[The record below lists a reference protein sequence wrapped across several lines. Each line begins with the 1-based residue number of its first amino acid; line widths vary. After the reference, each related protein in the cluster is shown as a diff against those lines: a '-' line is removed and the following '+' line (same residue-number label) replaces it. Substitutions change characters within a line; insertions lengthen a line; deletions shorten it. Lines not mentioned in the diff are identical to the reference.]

1 MDAVDDDAAELF
13 TPPDRLPS
21 ATIRMRPRTSSLVR
35 LRRQRSARPFFSAL
49 LVATCLGVLSWL
61 LFFLWV
67 PEPLTIAFFASL
79 GIVLFAQG
87 FLRDKE
93 RRYLEVRGEV
103 DVHDESILFRG
114 KVLARR
120 SQVRRV
126 CIFPEQRGYR
136 LVIQRRWP
144 RSNVELR
151 THDAFAATE
160 AADALAHD
168 AATSFWGLST
178 KQVQGPVEVILATA
192 AAALAIF
199 TLLVVSGVT
208 SYTAHMLVGAS
219 LVGLSLLSEMRTR
232 IDVTDEAVEVRTLLG
247 RRVIELAHIAGVQTS
262 WDGWGRSRVIG
273 VVLQLKNGELL
284 RVPVARFA
292 APDDVAAAR
301 AALANDCADPRVY
314 GLVKRIQQAIDVSR
328 AVPWVNDPTEA
339 VALLTRGKQTHLQWV
354 RALRAMG
361 TGAAAG
367 WREAF
372 VPHDRLFAIMRDRR
386 VPALARGGAAAAIA
400 NVLSPDDPIRRRIQ
414 AESALPA
421 KARAALLVASDQASN
436 DDAVAAALAELE
448 LLDAPPKS
456 QARTKSVATDG
467 A

>member
-1 MDAVDDDAAELF
+1 ML
-13 TPPDRLPS
+13 
-21 ATIRMRPRTSSLVR
+21 
-35 LRRQRSARPFFSAL
+35 LRGQRSAGPFYSAL
-49 LVATCLGVLSWL
+49 VIAVGLGVLGCL
-61 LFFLWV
+61 LFYVWV
-67 PEPLTIAFFASL
+67 PEPLAMAFFASL
-79 GIVLFAQG
+79 AIVLIAQAFNG
-87 FLRDKE
+87 DKD
-93 RRYLEVRGEV
+93 RRYVEVRGDI
-103 DVHDESILFRG
+103 DVRDEAIFFRD

-120 SQVRRV
+120 SQVRRAS
-126 CIFPEQRGYR
+126 IFPEHRGYR

-168 AATSFWGLST
+168 AATSFRGLST

-192 AAALAIF
+192 AAALALF

-208 SYTAHMLVGAS
+208 SYTTHMIVGAS
-219 LVGLSLLSEMRTR
+219 LVGFSLLSEVRTR
-232 IDVTDEAVEVRTLLG
+232 IDVTDEAVEIWSLIG
-247 RRVIELAHIAGVQTS
+247 RRVIDLAHIESVQTS

-273 VVLQLKNGELL
+273 VVLQLKSGKLL
-284 RVPVARFA
+284 RVPIARFA

-301 AALANDCADPRVY
+301 AALTNDCSDPRVY

-354 RALRAMG
+354 RSLRAMG

-400 NVLSPDDPIRRRIQ
+400 SVLSPEDPIRRRIQ

-421 KARAALLVASDQASN
+421 KARAALLVASDQGSN
-436 DDAVAAALAELE
+436 DDDVAAALAELE
-448 LLDAPPKS
+448 LLDAPKS
-456 QARTKSVATDG
+456 QPKKSAATDG